1 MSHSISIGDLARRTQ
16 CQAET
21 IRYYEREG
29 LLPPPAR
36 SQGNYRQYQ
45 AMHVERL
52 SFIRHCRSLDMTLD
66 EIRALL
72 DFRDAPTGD
81 CAAVSALLDEH
92 VRHVAERIAQ
102 LRRLQRQL
110 QQLRGLCARPGQ
122 AERCGILNEMS
133 RAAKDGNA
141 AALTGNATTATGH
154 VHGVHGRRQRPRA
167 SGLAPGGTF

>member
-1 MSHSISIGDLARRTQ
+1 MNHTITIGALAKRTS

-29 LLPPPAR
+29 LLPAPAR
-36 SQGNYRQYQ
+36 SQGNYRQYD
-45 AMHVERL
+45 MTHVERL

-72 DFRDAPTGD
+72 DFRDAPRGD

-92 VRHVAERIAQ
+92 VRHVANRIAE

-110 QQLRGLCARPGQ
+110 RQLRGLCARPGK
-122 AERCGILNEMS
+122 AERCGILNAMS
-133 RAAKDGNA
+133 RGSSAAGVSGSSA
-141 AALTGNATTATGH
+141 H
-154 VHGVHGRRQRPRA
+154 VHGTHRRRTESGRV
-167 SGLAPGGTF
+167 SSK